1 MAANVNFYG
10 ADPNACFQD
19 DNTVI
24 TWSWLLGDNYSY
36 WGFSV
41 RPYQANMRVS
51 LTNVTTQSD
60 NDLVHTTFLTVSSTD
75 PTGPNIRERGGGL
88 LRFTAIGSS

>member
-10 ADPNACFQD
+10 ADPNVCFQA
-19 DNTVI
+19 DNTTA
-24 TWSWLLGDNYSY
+24 TWSWVLGDNNSY

-41 RPYQANMRVS
+41 RPFQANNLVA
-51 LTNVTTQSD
+51 LNAVATQSD
-60 NDLVHTTFLTVSSTD
+60 NDLVQTTFLTVAVSD
-75 PTGPNIRERGGGL
+75 PSGPNIRTGGGGL